1 MTTKQQDQWAVYL
14 ETATPKEVR
23 QMAEYAI
30 DHIEDVTQLRILAAY
45 LVLAINSFDGF
56 EME

>member
-1 MTTKQQDQWAVYL
+1 MTTKQQNQWAVYL

-30 DHIEDVTQLRILAAY
+30 DHIDDVTQLRLLAAY
-45 LVLAINSFDGF
+45 LVLAISSLDGL
-56 EME
+56 ELE

>member
-1 MTTKQQDQWAVYL
+1 MTTKQQNQWAVYL

-30 DHIEDVTQLRILAAY
+30 DHIDDVTQLRLLAAY
-45 LVLAINSFDGF
+45 LVLAISSLGGL
-56 EME
+56 ELE